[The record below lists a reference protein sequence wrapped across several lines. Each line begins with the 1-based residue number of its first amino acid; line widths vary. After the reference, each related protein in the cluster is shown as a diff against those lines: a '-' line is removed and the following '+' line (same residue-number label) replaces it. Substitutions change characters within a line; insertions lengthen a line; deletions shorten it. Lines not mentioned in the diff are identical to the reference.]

1 MAGNSLG
8 TLFRISNWGE
18 SHGKAVGVVV
28 DGCPALLELSEKD
41 IQGELDRRKPG
52 QSRISTGRQEADK
65 VEILSGVFQ
74 GKTTGAPI
82 ALLIHNQDTS
92 SKDYDDLARVYRPGH
107 ADYCYKAKY
116 GIRNPYGGGRSSAR
130 ATVGHVAAGAIASKI
145 LRERSA
151 IEILAY
157 TRQIHDIEARID
169 PDRISLAAVESN
181 IVRCPDAQA
190 AERMIRRI
198 EEAQV
203 QGDSVGGVV
212 ECVARN
218 VPAGLGEPVFDKL
231 NADFAKAMLLINAA
245 KGFEIGSGFGC
256 AALYGSQCNDP
267 FITIKG
273 KVATAGNHSG
283 GVLGGISSGMPI
295 VFRVAFK
302 PTPSIAIEQDTL
314 NADLEPVKLSI
325 RGRHDPCIVPRAVP
339 VVAAMTAIVLCD
351 HFLRNQNARL

>member
-107 ADYCYKAKY
+107 ADYCYEAKY
-116 GIRNPYGGGRSSAR
+116 GIRNHYGGGRSSAR

-169 PDRISLAAVESN
+169 PDRVSLDAVESN

-198 EEAQV
+198 EEAQA